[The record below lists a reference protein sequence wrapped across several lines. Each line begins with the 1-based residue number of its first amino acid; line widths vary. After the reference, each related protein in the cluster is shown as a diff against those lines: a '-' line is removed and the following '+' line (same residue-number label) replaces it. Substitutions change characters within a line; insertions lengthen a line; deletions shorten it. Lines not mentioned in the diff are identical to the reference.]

1 MKKLLMII
9 VLAILIFP
17 AFGTIV
23 YGAENN
29 SSVAKNLAEDIQ
41 KVDNYVNEQIDAAI
55 NDEHSIAEK
64 LQSGLAKA
72 NNDEEILKLNKEYNK
87 SLDGIID
94 HLLFTTEK
102 KVDQLIAK
110 YANQNVEK
118 YWIPIKIGGRDIL
131 VDPCRV
137 RPN

>member
-1 MKKLLMII
+1 MII
-9 VLAILIFP
+9 VLAMLIVP

-29 SSVAKNLAEDIQ
+29 SSGAKNLAEDIQ
-41 KVDNYVNEQIDAAI
+41 KVDNYVYEQIDVAI
-55 NDEHSIAEK
+55 SDEHSIAEK
-64 LQSGLAKA
+64 LQSDLAKA

-110 YANQNVEK
+110 YAKFNVDIEK
-118 YWIPIKIGGRDIL
+118 YWIPVTIGGRKIL
-131 VDPCRV
+131 IDPCRV